1 MGSLLAWY
9 NLIFYIAL
17 TVGILFALG
26 SALGMGHD
34 DHDAGGGH
42 DAGGDGHGHDFGHGH
57 GHDHEHD
64 LGHGHAS
71 PHELHGQVS
80 WFSDMLGVGRVP
92 FTIIL
97 MLLFMLFGGVGV
109 MSNVV
114 LSKLLAS
121 PSLFF
126 PISGSVALL
135 ATFFLTGRTAR
146 LINRVMPTSESYN
159 VTKLDLVGK
168 VGKVVAT
175 AEGDYAVASVK
186 DHEGNVQQIS
196 CRTGGGALPVGQE
209 ILVLEYDAGT
219 GQYLVEAY
227 SSDAGPAA

>member
-9 NLIFYIAL
+9 NLVFYIAL

-26 SALGMGHD
+26 SALGMGHH
-34 DHDAGGGH
+34 DHDADGDGHGGH
-42 DAGGDGHGHDFGHGH
+42 DAGGDAHGH
-57 GHDHEHD
+57 E
-64 LGHGHAS
+64 HGHAS
-71 PHELHGQVS
+71 PHELQGEVS

-97 MLLFMLFGGVGV
+97 MLLFVLFGGVGV

-114 LSKLLAS
+114 LTKLLGNPA
-121 PSLFF
+121 LFF
-126 PISGSVALL
+126 PISAALALVA
-135 ATFFLTGRTAR
+135 AVFLTGRTAR

-168 VGKVVAT
+168 VGRVVAT

-196 CRTGGGALPVGQE
+196 CRTGGDALPVGQE

-227 SSDAGPAA
+227 SSETGPVG

>member
-1 MGSLLAWY
+1 MVSLLAWY

-26 SALGMGHD
+26 SALGMGNH
-34 DHDAGGGH
+34 DHDADGGGH
-42 DAGGDGHGHDFGHGH
+42 DAGHDAGGADHGHDHGH
-57 GHDHEHD
+57 GHE
-64 LGHGHAS
+64 HGHAS
-71 PHELHGQVS
+71 PHELGGQVS

-114 LSKLLAS
+114 LSKVLAN
-121 PSLFF
+121 PNLFF
-126 PISGSVALL
+126 PISASIALL

-168 VGKVVAT
+168 AGKVVAT

-196 CRTGGGALPVGQE
+196 CRTGGGTLPVGQE

-227 SSDAGPAA
+227 SSETGPAA

>member
-26 SALGMGHD
+26 SALGMGGD
-34 DHDAGGGH
+34 DHDADHDGVPDGGH
-42 DAGGDGHGHDFGHGH
+42 ADGHTDGNAD
-57 GHDHEHD
+57 
-64 LGHGHAS
+64 GHGHAS
-71 PHELHGQVS
+71 PQELGGQAS

-92 FTIIL
+92 FTIVL

-114 LSKLLAS
+114 LSKPLGS
-121 PSLFF
+121 PYLFF
-126 PISGSVALL
+126 PISAAVAL
-135 ATFFLTGRTAR
+135 AAAVFLTGRVAR

-159 VTKLDLVGK
+159 VTKNDLVGK
-168 VGKVVAT
+168 VGNVVAT
-175 AEGDYAVASVK
+175 AEGDFAVASVK

-196 CRTGGGALPVGQE
+196 CRTGGSALAVGQE

-227 SSDAGPAA
+227 SSEAGPAA